1 MFIKSLRTQFYIMIH
16 QIGFQLSFLVV
27 LLCGMINTAFWLL
40 SNYGGIKEEGIDVAE
55 AFLLNYYSPIVDEFS
70 VISLFLLML
79 PYCFSGLKNRNLRID
94 LLHIV
99 RGGNRSYY
107 TAGGVTAFCGTFLAF
122 FLPLLIEL
130 LINQIFFSS
139 TGWMANGSS
148 IYGVNGG
155 GGLVGTTINES
166 IVINPGLC
174 IIPIQIYIRHPFLYN
189 TLYAL
194 LYSVFM
200 GIASVMMYAV
210 SLYMKKNIYL
220 FFPMYIL
227 YFIILRI
234 GDNVHMF
241 VERMVECDFFKYFM
255 VGNNMNL
262 SYIYICSL
270 TICMLIVSVILIIR
284 KSVSDQGVS

>member
-16 QIGFQLSFLVV
+16 QIGFQLCFMIV
-27 LLCGMINTAFWLL
+27 LLCGMINTAFCLL
-40 SNYGGIKEEGIDVAE
+40 SNYGGIKEERIDVAE

-99 RGGNRSYY
+99 RGDNRSYY
-107 TAGGVTAFCGTFLAF
+107 AAGGVTAFCGTFLAF

-130 LINQIFFSS
+130 LVNQIFFSS
-139 TGWMANGSS
+139 TGWMANGFSV
-148 IYGVNGG
+148 YDVNGG
-155 GGLVGTTINES
+155 GGLVGTTIISSE
-166 IVINPGLC
+166 VINPGLC
-174 IIPIQIYIRHPFLYN
+174 IIPIEFYIRHPFLYN
-189 TLYAL
+189 TLYAF
-194 LYSVFM
+194 LYSAFM

-220 FFPMYIL
+220 FFPMYIF

-234 GDNVHMF
+234 GDIVYMF